1 MMIREWYSEPKEM
14 QEMYLSQIGSCDWTP
29 GRDLAAMI
37 RSGKISEVCGDE
49 PKLLLLT
56 DGETVVSFCTL
67 TVQDDIK
74 PTSMTP
80 WIGYLYTA
88 PAFRGHRY
96 AGQLLARCEALAAQ
110 NGQPV
115 VYLSTEWV
123 GLYEKYDYTFRG
135 MMTAFDGQSLR
146 VYEKRLLPDFAV
158 PDDLADDEI
167 FLRLDSVSQADP
179 EKMYVNAYHFS
190 ICRNDDGTV
199 VGIFSFRAGYS
210 PKTRYGG
217 HLGYEIFEPYRGH
230 HYAARASR
238 LVVRFAAVLG
248 MPYVYITC
256 VPENTASARTALA
269 AGGKLVENALVP
281 DWMELYEDG
290 YRAVLV
296 YRLETGGGANG

>member
-1 MMIREWYSEPKEM
+1 MTIREWYSEPKEM
-14 QEMYLSQIGSCDWTP
+14 QEIFLSQIESCDWKP

-37 RSGKISEVCGDE
+37 RSGAISEVCGDE
-49 PKLLLLT
+49 PKLLVLT
-56 DGETVVSFCTL
+56 DGEAVVSFCTL

-74 PTSMTP
+74 PTFMTP
-80 WIGYLYTA
+80 WIGYLYTY

-96 AGQLLARCEALAAQ
+96 AGQLLSYCEALAAKA
-110 NGQPV
+110 GQPV

-135 MMTAFDGQSLR
+135 MMTSFDGQSLR
-146 VYEKRLLPDFAV
+146 VYEKRLLPGFAV
-158 PDDLADDEI
+158 PEDLADDEI
-167 FLRLDSVSQADP
+167 FLRLISVSSAVP
-179 EKMYVNAYHFS
+179 EKMYVNAYQFA
-190 ICRNDDGTV
+190 ICRNDGTV
-199 VGIFSFRAGYS
+199 VGRFSFRAGYS

-217 HLGYEIFEPYRGH
+217 HLGYEVFEPYRGH

-238 LVVRFAAVLG
+238 LVVRFAATIG

-256 VPENTASARTALA
+256 ALDNTASARTALA
-269 AGGKLVENALVP
+269 AGGKLIENALVP

-296 YRLETGGGANG
+296 YRLDTDRKPTA